1 MVLWMPGLLSLLS
14 AMQTGDMT
22 LDQVRELVEARIG
35 KPQPEEPDQEHGR
48 PVGSPHR
55 DGTAAV
61 DEVLLSGRAP
71 APVLPTVALAG
82 IAFPEHVPAAPQAA
96 QLVQLVEV

>member
-1 MVLWMPGLLSLLS
+1 
-14 AMQTGDMT
+14 MQTGDMT

-35 KPQPEEPDQEHGR
+35 KPEAEEPDQDIGR

-55 DGTAAV
+55 DSTAAV

-71 APVLPTVALAG
+71 APVLPTVTLAEIG
-82 IAFPEHVPAAPQAA
+82 FPEHVPAAPQLT
-96 QLVQLVEV
+96 QLVQLVDV